1 MKIIITWL
9 LFVGVI
15 AVNALANILP
25 INGYNTGQISAFYPN
40 AFVPAGFTF
49 SIWGV
54 IYLLL
59 LSYTIGYTY
68 FSLKRQ
74 AYPKAYRFI
83 EHVNT
88 YFLLTCIF
96 NMAWIVAWHYLQIEL
111 SVLIMLLFLSTLI
124 QLFLKTKSM
133 AHDLNLIQ
141 RFILQTPFIVY
152 LGWISVATIA
162 NITALLVAYKW
173 TALSIAPVY
182 WSAAMILIAI
192 VLAAV
197 MLIKFKVVPF
207 ALVVAWALWGIYN
220 AQGPAAPILARLTA
234 IGIGVLVSAV
244 LFRFIQNL
252 RENSIFKKIAS

>member
-9 LFVGVI
+9 LYVGVI

-59 LSYTIGYTY
+59 LSYTIGFTFYT
-68 FSLKRQ
+68 FKRQ
-74 AYPKAYRFI
+74 VYPKAYRFI
-83 EHVNT
+83 ECVNT

-124 QLFLKTKSM
+124 QLFLKTRTL
-133 AHDLNLIQ
+133 AQDLNLTQ
-141 RFILQTPFIVY
+141 KFILQSPFIVY

-173 TALSIAPVY
+173 TALNIAPVY
-182 WSAAMILIAI
+182 WSAVMILIAI
-192 VLAAV
+192 VLAV
-197 MLIKFKVVPF
+197 LMVKKFQVVSF
-207 ALVVAWALWGIYN
+207 TLVVAWALWGIYN
-220 AQGPAAPILARLTA
+220 AQGPAAPILASLTA
-234 IGIGVLVSAV
+234 LGIGVLISTV
-244 LFRFIQNL
+244 LFTLIYKL
-252 RENSIFKKIAS
+252 RKNKMA

>member
-197 MLIKFKVVPF
+197 MLIKFKAVPF

-252 RENSIFKKIAS
+252 RESRVA

>member
-1 MKIIITWL
+1 MKIIITWIL
-9 LFVGVI
+9 YVGVI

-49 SIWGV
+49 SIWGI

-59 LSYTIGYTY
+59 LSYTIGFTY
-68 FSLKRQ
+68 YSIQRQ
-74 AYPKAYRFI
+74 QYPKAFI
-83 EHVNT
+83 LIERINT

-96 NMAWIVAWHYLQIEL
+96 NMAWILAWHYLQIEL

-133 AHDLNLIQ
+133 ANDLTLTQ

-192 VLAAV
+192 VLA
-197 MLIKFKVVPF
+197 MLILRKFKVVEF

-220 AQGPAAPILARLTA
+220 AQGPAAPILAKLTA
-234 IGIGVLVSAV
+234 AGIGMLIAAV
-244 LFRFIQNL
+244 LFTLIQKLRKNNL
-252 RENSIFKKIAS
+252 A